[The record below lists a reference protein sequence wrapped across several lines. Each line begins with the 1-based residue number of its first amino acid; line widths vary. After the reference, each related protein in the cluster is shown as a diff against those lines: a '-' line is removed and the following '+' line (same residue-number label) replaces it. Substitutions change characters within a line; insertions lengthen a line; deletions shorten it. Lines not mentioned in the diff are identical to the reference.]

1 MLKGVIAAD
10 VLMEM
15 PLPFVH
21 RLRDI
26 RIKQREAQRIEAE
39 KSAQMNGINSI
50 DNQQPNLPPIDV
62 SAIEEAIEEQL

>member
-1 MLKGVIAAD
+1 
-10 VLMEM
+10 MEM

-39 KSAQMNGINSI
+39 RSAQMNGFN
-50 DNQQPNLPPIDV
+50 DTNNQQPSLPPLDIG
-62 SAIEEAIEEQL
+62 AIEEAIEEQL

>member
-1 MLKGVIAAD
+1 MD
-10 VLMEM
+10 M

-39 KSAQMNGINSI
+39 KSAQMNGFNSI
-50 DNQQPNLPPIDV
+50 DNQQPNLPPIDIG
-62 SAIEEAIEEQL
+62 AIEEAIEEQL